1 MKIPLTTVARR
12 RRGARPSGT
21 MHLLARAA
29 ALALVLAL
37 GATAPAALAQDS
49 AAYPTRAV
57 KIVVPF
63 AAGGATDITA
73 RQVGVKLAQ
82 KWGVPVVIENHP
94 GAGGNVGADLVAKA
108 KPDGYT
114 LLLGVTGS
122 HAINISLMKTMPYH
136 PLRDFEPLTLATLYP
151 NAIVVNAAVPAN
163 DLPELIRL
171 IKAKPGEWSYGSDG
185 IGTASHL
192 TMELLKAKGGFDAT
206 HVPYK
211 GGAPMIADLVGGQI
225 KMGITGLPAVQP
237 QVKAGTLKVIAVTTA
252 RRAPGAPAY
261 PTIAEQGFPGFAA
274 APWSGFFAPKGT
286 PPAIVA
292 KIAADL
298 VEVMQSP
305 DLAQKM
311 QELGSQLAPDTPGEF
326 RKFIE
331 DEIAKWAEAVKVSGA
346 TVD

>member
-1 MKIPLTTVARR
+1 MEPRRDSVARGTGALR
-12 RRGARPSGT
+12 R
-21 MHLLARAA
+21 LVRAA
-29 ALALVLAL
+29 AMGVGTALVA
-37 GATAPAALAQDS
+37 AAPAATAQD
-49 AAYPTRAV
+49 AAAFPARAV

-73 RQVGVKLAQ
+73 RQVGARLSQ
-82 KWGVPVVIENHP
+82 KWGVPVVVENHP

-122 HAINISLMKTMPYH
+122 HAINISLMKSMPYH
-136 PLRDFEPLTLATLYP
+136 PLRDFEPLTLATVYP

-171 IKAKPGEWSYGSDG
+171 LKAKPGEWSYGSDG

-192 TMELLKAKGGFDAT
+192 TMELLKAKGGFSAT
-206 HVPYK
+206 HIPYK

-225 KMGITGLPAVQP
+225 RIGITGLPAVQP

-252 RRAPGAPAY
+252 RRAPAAPAY

-286 PPAIVA
+286 PPAVVA
-292 KIAADL
+292 TIAADL
-298 VEVMQSP
+298 VEVMQAP

-311 QELGSQLAPDTPGEF
+311 QDLGSQLVPDTPAEF